1 MSSKIRKKSGI
12 ITVSTR
18 EEYLRQ
24 RAASQEPLIIKL
36 TNHVAFRKV
45 FKNKIALDMKISP
58 FSELMHT
65 MERYTSDVLVIFRLG
80 LNLDF

>member
-1 MSSKIRKKSGI
+1 MKK
-12 ITVSTR
+12 
-18 EEYLRQ
+18 
-24 RAASQEPLIIKL
+24 
-36 TNHVAFRKV
+36 
-45 FKNKIALDMKISP
+45 SP